1 MITFCARLTL
11 SFFADQEDQENEKAP
26 SKETTDM
33 SESSDSDD
41 ETENNDITKFL
52 GIAKSPVVQQALQT
66 LGLPSPSK
74 EQRRGRNRPKK
85 AKNPTTPTR
94 GVSEPKVRL
103 TYENVRNSNKNLENE
118 IIASATTTKDNE
130 EPAAASTTSSK
141 ASQERRHESEVES
154 PVKRLK
160 IDEAPAAE
168 NLKAQKVENASNEAV
183 EAAAL
188 DYEAEAE
195 AKKVPPLKIV
205 WNKTKEAE
213 NDNSFNNFEY
223 YMKKRKLRPPQTAV
237 VRPLQPPTPEKPKPV
252 IEQPEPVQEPEP
264 EPPSSEPEPPTNVE
278 SSEPD
283 TKKLPLR
290 KRPLND
296 IEKYQ
301 KIRAQ
306 IEVKRKNL
314 FPVFPKPPEGFKDYL
329 MNKRTYLLQENA
341 QERLRS
347 MPLIQ
352 PPFSLKGPLRQ
363 LFIEQEKERF
373 KLRTKHLVEKEK
385 LVLAVEQVRVYFQ
398 LCLDSAQQSRGQK

>member
-1 MITFCARLTL
+1 
-11 SFFADQEDQENEKAP
+11 
-26 SKETTDM
+26 M

-52 GIAKSPVVQQALQT
+52 GIAKSPVVQQALQS

-74 EQRRGRNRPKK
+74 ERRGRNRPKK
-85 AKNPTTPTR
+85 AKNPTTPIR

-103 TYENVRNSNKNLENE
+103 TYENVRNTSKNLEHE
-118 IIASATTTKDNE
+118 IIASATITKDNE
-130 EPAAASTTSSK
+130 ERAAASTASTTSSK
-141 ASQERRHESEVES
+141 ASQASQERHESEVES

-160 IDEAPAAE
+160 IDEAPAE

-183 EAAAL
+183 EAAT
-188 DYEAEAE
+188 DEAE

-252 IEQPEPVQEPEP
+252 IEPEPVQEPEP
-264 EPPSSEPEPPTNVE
+264 EPQTTEAQTVE
-278 SSEPD
+278 NFEQN
-283 TKKLPLR
+283 KKLPLR

-306 IEVKRKNL
+306 IDVKRKNL

-398 LCLDSAQQSRGQK
+398 LCLDSTVSRPNERGCCCCFSNIDLTHKIDLSCQTSKNQKWSELIL